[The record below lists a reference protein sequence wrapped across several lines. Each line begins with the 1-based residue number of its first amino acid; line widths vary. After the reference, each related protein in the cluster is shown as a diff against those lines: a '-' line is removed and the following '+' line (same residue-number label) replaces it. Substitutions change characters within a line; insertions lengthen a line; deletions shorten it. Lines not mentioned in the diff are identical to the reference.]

1 MIFEY
6 ISDREEFK
14 EDIELAVRQLELM
27 TNEERAA
34 FGCAFCRLSPYH
46 SIFID
51 RDATSSEEG
60 FIKAWFVDLIREY
73 PNMELDDILRTLRDI
88 QRQVAQHEE
97 LIALKEDEEDEED
110 DDDDCDCDY
119 EHRTVRMRSDIGR
132 LATEKE
138 ALINTLRT
146 IAMLDDIDKIKQEV
160 ANALGQYEHE

>member
-1 MIFEY
+1 MIFTY

-60 FIKAWFVDLIREY
+60 FIKAWFVGLIREY

-88 QRQVAQHEE
+88 QRQVVQHEE
-97 LIALKEDEEDEED
+97 LIALMDDEGDDDDD
-110 DDDDCDCDY
+110 DDDDCDCEY
-119 EHRTVRMRSDIGR
+119 RTVRMRSDIGR
-132 LATEKE
+132 LTTEKE